1 MSAIIWISSANACT
15 FINLPITPL
24 SPEKIDTFLGI
35 TEIIDVRFNNEKTE
49 GNIEVFPDSPLI
61 ITNRKTNSACSIDG
75 GVWVRKDIY
84 VSDDSTVILAHEF
97 SGSNDFLTFY
107 DARDCKKIG
116 EIDISNSVWRVGKL
130 NISVTNQKAA
140 NNKKVLKP
148 RMYSLTKYCTQKN

>member
-1 MSAIIWISSANACT
+1 
-15 FINLPITPL
+15 
-24 SPEKIDTFLGI
+24 
-35 TEIIDVRFNNEKTE
+35 
-49 GNIEVFPDSPLI
+49 
-61 ITNRKTNSACSIDG
+61 
-75 GVWVRKDIY
+75 
-84 VSDDSTVILAHEF
+84 LAHEF